1 MKGELRCEG
10 VGVNKHHQVGN
21 ILALFPETGGSSS
34 RQKMTITPSLRM
46 SACIHW
52 SIEPCP
58 WIRFQI
64 SFQEPPSGSWD
75 ALLMPRGVNSAS
87 AKGNYFQTFP
97 RVACFCLGNK
107 VPQAFQVDLV
117 NYQPQGGLKG
127 SVWLRAY
134 LLRVA
139 IVCVMSPHSP
149 PPDQSHTNLGLN
161 HKPVQTTAQTI
172 PSHPAR
178 LLCHTGFRISC

>member
-1 MKGELRCEG
+1 MKGELRYEG
-10 VGVNKHHQVGN
+10 VGVSKHHQVGN

-58 WIRFQI
+58 WICFQI

-75 ALLMPRGVNSAS
+75 ALLMPRGVNSDS

-127 SVWLRAY
+127 RPCLAQGLSASSGY
-134 LLRVA
+134 C
-139 IVCVMSPHSP
+139 VCDVSPLPTPRPVTHQP
-149 PPDQSHTNLGLN
+149 GL
-161 HKPVQTTAQTI
+161 K
-172 PSHPAR
+172 S
-178 LLCHTGFRISC
+178 